1 MRTIELKSKAF
12 KPAIPKQ
19 LDEDNDASIP
29 LVRADALNA
38 LVVEFERNGID
49 TSDALEAANI
59 SRELLQGDDNMLSTK
74 PIMILTEH
82 IYHKSGIFA
91 YVEIVQKTLRSVLI
105 PQFVRSLS
113 KKLTVRDVL
122 VKFNLLIRE
131 SIPASSQ
138 YLEVDEDTAW
148 FCTANLKNLHPE
160 GWREIFTV
168 LYCTE
173 LLRVLVNNTN
183 WRPKSVSLQQSLD
196 GDFAKNIPSEVQLLF
211 GQKITKIS
219 VELDLLDNLIYTPY
233 PEPEPKEIV
242 WHSTFTDTIYT
253 ALQPYVHEQ
262 HLDIDL
268 AAHLFDMSSRTLQR
282 RLQQEKNSFR
292 AIKNSLMFDTAC
304 ELMSRNLSL
313 TQVSVQLG
321 YADISHFS
329 RAFKRFSGLTPKL
342 YQAALIEEKNSL
354 KIKQS

>member
-1 MRTIELKSKAF
+1 MRAIELKPKAF
-12 KPAIPKQ
+12 KPAIPK
-19 LDEDNDASIP
+19 EIEKPNDVSIP
-29 LVRADALNA
+29 LIRADALNA
-38 LVVEFERNGID
+38 LIIEFEKQGID
-49 TSDALEAANI
+49 TSDALEAASI
-59 SRELLQGDDNMLSTK
+59 SRELLQNNANMLPVNPIVVLTK
-74 PIMILTEH
+74 H
-82 IYHKSGIFA
+82 IYKKSGLFV
-91 YVEIVQKTLRSVLI
+91 YVQVIQQVLRSVLI

-113 KKLTVRDVL
+113 KKLTIRDVL

-138 YLEVDEDTAW
+138 YLEVDKDTAW
-148 FCTANLKNLHPE
+148 FCTASLKNVHSE

-173 LLRVLVNNTN
+173 LLRVLINNKN
-183 WRPKSVSLQQSLD
+183 WRPQSVALQQTLD
-196 GDFAKNIPSEVQLLF
+196 GDFAKNIPSDVKLLY
-211 GQKITKIS
+211 GQNITKIS
-219 VELDLLDNLIYTPY
+219 VELDVLDNPIYSPY

-262 HLDIDL
+262 QLDIDL
-268 AAHLFDMSSRTLQR
+268 ASHLFDMSSRTLQR